1 MSYSLEQAKPHKRI
15 FLLKLKG
22 IDKIETAEQLIGHE
36 LSMPMNNLEPLSDD
50 EYYHLDIV
58 GFDVFDTKDN
68 YLGKVTDVWLKEGG
82 DLYVIEGIE
91 KEHLVPATK
100 EIIDEVDLPNRRM
113 VVDLPDGLLDL

>member
-1 MSYSLEQAKPHKRI
+1 VRYSLEQAKPHKRI
-15 FLLKLKG
+15 LLLKLKG

-36 LSMPMNNLEPLSDD
+36 LSMPMNILEPLGDD

>member
-1 MSYSLEQAKPHKRI
+1 MRYSLEQAKPHKRI
-15 FLLKLKG
+15 LLLKLKG

-36 LSMPMNNLEPLSDD
+36 LSMPMNILEPLGDD